1 MMCLCSPMRCPR
13 HSVVPLRGPRLWA
26 GAAVVCSGL
35 GVAQPSAL
43 GTRRPGT
50 LARGGPAVGSAPGG
64 GGAGQGCD
72 SLWGKVD
79 LRLKC
84 RGGRGL
90 QPRSGQC
97 CFEES
102 GSDWVTVS

>member
-1 MMCLCSPMRCPR
+1 MTCLCSPMRCPR

-50 LARGGPAVGSAPGG
+50 LAHGSQRWALPLG
-64 GGAGQGCD
+64 
-72 SLWGKVD
+72 V
-79 LRLKC
+79 
-84 RGGRGL
+84 GGRGKAVI
-90 QPRSGQC
+90 PFGAK
-97 CFEES
+97 
-102 GSDWVTVS
+102 WT